1 MLAGTRS
8 KPMLEKGFGFR
19 IQGCASP
26 DAKGLKV
33 SGNNYQYCCSSGLL
47 FRMTLYLYYVGAF
60 INTDHY
66 FLGFLILITL
76 QYYDKSITKHPFLI
90 IDAMSDSRV

>member
-1 MLAGTRS
+1 
-8 KPMLEKGFGFR
+8 
-19 IQGCASP
+19 
-26 DAKGLKV
+26 
-33 SGNNYQYCCSSGLL
+33 
-47 FRMTLYLYYVGAF
+47 MTLYLYYVGAF